1 MRLHE
6 CSVIISRRMP
16 IGLVRDERRKWLRA
30 HASGL
35 VSIED
40 VTDFL
45 RSARANINDRMWP
58 LMVDARDCRTNMTD
72 ADVDQAVAVVR
83 IAARQKQR
91 RAHVAIVA
99 NDDQLYRWFLLY
111 ETQCA
116 EIGVR
121 VIRIFR
127 QLDDAERWLDIVSS
141 ARELA

>member
-1 MRLHE
+1 
-6 CSVIISRRMP
+6 
-16 IGLVRDERRKWLRA
+16 
-30 HASGL
+30 
-35 VSIED
+35 
-40 VTDFL
+40 
-45 RSARANINDRMWP
+45 
-58 LMVDARDCRTNMTD
+58 MTD

>member
-1 MRLHE
+1 
-6 CSVIISRRMP
+6 
-16 IGLVRDERRKWLRA
+16 
-30 HASGL
+30 
-35 VSIED
+35 
-40 VTDFL
+40 
-45 RSARANINDRMWP
+45 MWP

-72 ADVDQAVAVVR
+72 ADVDKAVAVVR
-83 IAARQKQR
+83 VAARQKQR

-99 NDDQLYRWFLLY
+99 NDDPLYRWFLLY

-116 EIGVR
+116 EVGVR

>member
-58 LMVDARDCRTNMTD
+58 LMVDAR
-72 ADVDQAVAVVR
+72 
-83 IAARQKQR
+83 
-91 RAHVAIVA
+91 
-99 NDDQLYRWFLLY
+99 

-121 VIRIFR
+121 VIRIFH